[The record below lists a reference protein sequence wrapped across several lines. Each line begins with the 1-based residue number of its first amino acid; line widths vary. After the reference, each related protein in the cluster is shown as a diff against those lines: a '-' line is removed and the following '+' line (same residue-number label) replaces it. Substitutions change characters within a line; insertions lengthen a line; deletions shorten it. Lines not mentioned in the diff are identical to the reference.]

1 MSTATVAG
9 VNERLGA
16 PRRRRTE
23 GGDTVST
30 TQATAAVMEQVASR
44 FDRANQ
50 ELQAMLAT
58 LMRELDVLQSQWQG
72 RGGRSFDQVKQAW
85 AVDQQ
90 KIHRALAETAS
101 AIRTAGSVYTI
112 TDEEAQRRF
121 RPGSVSLPL

>member
-1 MSTATVAG
+1 M
-9 VNERLGA
+9 
-16 PRRRRTE
+16 
-23 GGDTVST
+23 ST

-44 FDRANQ
+44 FDQANQ

-58 LMRELDVLQSQWQG
+58 LMRELEVLQSQWQG
-72 RGGRSFDQVKQAW
+72 RGGRSFDQVKQVW
-85 AVDQQ
+85 AADQQ

-101 AIRTAGSVYTI
+101 AIRTAGSIYTS